1 MQVQKFEYMQ
11 MKAGIDFVR
20 IIDLDTLSVC
30 NVKNVC
36 DMQIMNIFIFT
47 SYMKPERI
55 FQEKCVMMSI

>member
-1 MQVQKFEYMQ
+1 

-20 IIDLDTLSVC
+20 IIDLDTLSAC

-36 DMQIMNIFIFT
+36 DTQIMNTFIFT